1 MNNDNALRFWYTD
14 TIIVGGVNPI
24 LVSDRNTNCNND
36 DNRAVTIMNMAV
48 VVNSECCSGCKVMM
62 GRWQRW

>member
-1 MNNDNALRFWYTD
+1 MITRLGFD
-14 TIIVGGVNPI
+14 TLTQCWRSESNTSE
-24 LVSDRNTNCNND
+24 SDRNTNCNND

-62 GRWQRW
+62 GR